1 MSSKNKG
8 QILAEILVALGIISI
23 IIIAVYQLFAVTS
36 QGKEFASRETQAT
49 ALLQEQSEA
58 LKSVREKGWNQLA
71 LGLYYPLV
79 NGTTW
84 SLQKIASPQDAEQ
97 IGDYQRY
104 LQIEKVYRDD
114 DSNIAASGI
123 EDRSTYKVTAYVS
136 WQKPRERLIS
146 ATTFLT
152 RYLDNLTWVQTTK
165 ADFDAGEKDLV
176 DTINPPQND
185 GEVQLIGGCFGET
198 PESLI
203 YDDQLQHGWRINC
216 DGLPFWRWLLC
227 KLIWFFNNGKI
238 TEKSSEHTYNNSP
251 YALKIELYP
260 PSFGGFWSWARI
272 YNFSAVCTKGFRN
285 LHFYAYNPSDQQ
297 IDFYLTAV
305 SEEWEN
311 NHVILPSQQW
321 TEVSIDYEDLGEGF
335 EKSLKSIFF
344 SRFFWSS
351 NPAITF
357 YIDNL
362 ELTGGV
368 GGYFTQGTLTSSV
381 FDSASSTCFN
391 RIGFSAQTPENTE
404 IGFQTATS
412 DSLDGPWEFLGPA
425 GTSLDTDLYKNPT
438 GEGIFF
444 GKNIGRYFRYKAFLK
459 SFDGKNTPVLED
471 VTVNYS
477 P

>member
-71 LGLYYPLV
+71 LGLYYPFV

-84 SLQKIASPQDAEQ
+84 SLKKIASPQDAEQ

-198 PESLI
+198 PE
-203 YDDQLQHGWRINC
+203 
-216 DGLPFWRWLLC
+216 
-227 KLIWFFNNGKI
+227 
-238 TEKSSEHTYNNSP
+238 
-251 YALKIELYP
+251 AL
-260 PSFGGFWSWARI
+260 R
-272 YNFSAVCTKGFRN
+272 
-285 LHFYAYNPSDQQ
+285 
-297 IDFYLTAV
+297 
-305 SEEWEN
+305 SEER
-311 NHVILPSQQW
+311 L
-321 TEVSIDYEDLGEGF
+321 
-335 EKSLKSIFF
+335 
-344 SRFFWSS
+344 
-351 NPAITF
+351 
-357 YIDNL
+357 
-362 ELTGGV
+362 
-368 GGYFTQGTLTSSV
+368 
-381 FDSASSTCFN
+381 
-391 RIGFSAQTPENTE
+391 
-404 IGFQTATS
+404 
-412 DSLDGPWEFLGPA
+412 
-425 GTSLDTDLYKNPT
+425 
-438 GEGIFF
+438 
-444 GKNIGRYFRYKAFLK
+444 
-459 SFDGKNTPVLED
+459 
-471 VTVNYS
+471 
-477 P
+477 